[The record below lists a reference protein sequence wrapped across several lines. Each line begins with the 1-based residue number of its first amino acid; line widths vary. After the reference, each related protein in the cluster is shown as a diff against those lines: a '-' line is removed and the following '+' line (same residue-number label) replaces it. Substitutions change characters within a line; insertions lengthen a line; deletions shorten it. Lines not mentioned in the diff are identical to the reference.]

1 MNLLL
6 DGLNEP
12 QSQAVQHIDGPL
24 LVLAGAGSGKT
35 RVITRR
41 VAYLITQG
49 IDPYSIL
56 AITFTNKAAG
66 EMRERVSQLNAPYG
80 STVCTFHALCAKILR
95 EFSEEA
101 RLAHNYTIYD
111 RADQLKIV
119 KAALE
124 RTNVSS
130 GKFTPA
136 GVHSHISNAKND
148 LRTPKA
154 YADMATTRREIDI
167 AEVYRHYE
175 NLLTENNALDFDD
188 LLMRVAFLLRDNPQ
202 VRKQLSDYFRY
213 ILIDEYQ
220 DTNRAQYLIAHSI
233 AYEHQNICAT
243 GDPDQSIYAWR
254 GADIRNIMDFEKDY
268 PSCTTIMLE
277 ENYRSSQPIL
287 TAASNLIAHNT
298 QRKDKRLFTTKP
310 GGEKIDVVTVDD
322 EHAEARYVAKAIDE
336 YRNSG
341 GDYSD
346 VAIFYRAN
354 SLSRVLEESLIRVGV
369 PYRIARGVEFY
380 NRKEIKDTLA
390 YLKLIVNPTD
400 NVSCER
406 IINTPARGIGA
417 ATIKKLL
424 SFADLNNMSLLDATA
439 HAKQAGL
446 STGPVKKVS
455 AFAKIMDKIRQ
466 SQSKPM
472 RHLLTD
478 IYEFSG
484 LERLHNQKDEDS
496 KQARANVDE
505 LITSAAEF
513 DEENPDATA
522 EEFIHQVSLVSDTDR
537 IDGSQSSAVTLMT
550 LHAAK
555 GLEFPVV
562 FMVGCEEGLLPFERG
577 LPGQSEDPDKI
588 EEERRLAF
596 VGITRAMK
604 KLTMLNTRSRMMRGQ
619 RLASTASRYL
629 LEIGDTDIQRI
640 DNTTTMSQIDRS
652 GGFRRR
658 SGFRKP
664 SRAGGIKN
672 YRPVTEPVPDSLFEE
687 QSRAAFDDVE
697 TPIPPEYEYLKP
709 GCMVR
714 HPKFGI
720 GKLVRMSRPW
730 PDTIATILFQEF
742 GQKKIAL
749 NIANIEMLDS

>member
-1 MNLLL
+1 MNLLE
-6 DGLNEP
+6 GLNEP
-12 QSQAVQHIDGPL
+12 QSRAVQHIDGPL
-24 LVLAGAGSGKT
+24 LILAGAGSGKT

-41 VAYLITQG
+41 VAYLISQG

-66 EMRERVSQLNAPYG
+66 EMRERVSELNAPYG

-95 EFSEEA
+95 EFAEEA
-101 RLAHNYTIYD
+101 KLASNYTIYD

-119 KAALE
+119 KQAIE
-124 RTNVSS
+124 CVNITS

-136 GVHSHISNAKND
+136 GIHSYISNAKND
-148 LRTPKA
+148 LKTPPA
-154 YADMATTRREIDI
+154 FAELAVSRREIDI
-167 AEVYRHYE
+167 AEVYKHYE
-175 NLLTENNALDFDD
+175 RLLTENNALDFDD
-188 LLMRVAFLLRDNPQ
+188 LLMRVAFMLRDNAN
-202 VRKQLSDYFRY
+202 VRQQLSDYFQY

-233 AYEHQNICAT
+233 AHAHENICAT

-268 PSCTTIMLE
+268 PKCTTILLE

-287 TAASNLIAHNT
+287 NAASNLIAHNT

-310 GGEKIDVVTVDD
+310 GGEKIDIVTVDD
-322 EHAEARYVAKAIDE
+322 EHAEARYVAKKIDE
-336 YRNSG
+336 YRNAG
-341 GDYSD
+341 GAYSD

-354 SLSRVLEESLIRVGV
+354 SLSRVLEESLIKVGV

-390 YLKLIVNPTD
+390 YLKLLVNPTD

-406 IINTPARGIGA
+406 IINVPARGIGSSS
-417 ATIKKLL
+417 IKKLL
-424 SFADLNNMSLLDATA
+424 NYADLNNISLLEATECP
-439 HAKQAGL
+439 KEAGL
-446 STGPVKKVS
+446 STGPVKKV
-455 AFAKIMDKIRQ
+455 ANFAKIIAKIRK
-466 SQSKPM
+466 SLEKPV
-472 RHLLTD
+472 RLLLTD
-478 IYEFSG
+478 IYQMSG
-484 LERLHNQKDEDS
+484 LEALHNKKDEDS
-496 KQARANVDE
+496 RQARANVDE

-522 EEFIHQVSLVSDTDR
+522 EEFIQQISLVSDTDK
-537 IDGSQSSAVTLMT
+537 IDGQQASAVTLMT

-562 FMVGCEEGLLPFERG
+562 FMVGCEEGLLPFEKMS
-577 LPGQSEDPDKI
+577 LPGQGEDNEKI

-596 VGITRAMK
+596 VGITRAMQ
-604 KLTMLNTRSRMMRGQ
+604 KLTMLNTRSRMVRGQ
-619 RLASTASRYL
+619 RNPSTASRYL
-629 LEIGDTDIQRI
+629 LEIGEKDISRI
-640 DNTTTMSQIDRS
+640 DETTPFSSASSTRR

-658 SGFRKP
+658 TSSFK
-664 SRAGGIKN
+664 S
-672 YRPVTEPVPDSLFEE
+672 YRPVEEPMPDSLFEE
-687 QSRAAFDDVE
+687 ESKSTFDNYDDVE
-697 TPIPPEYEYLKP
+697 TPVPAEYQYLKP

-714 HPKFGI
+714 HPKFGV
-720 GKLVRMSRPW
+720 GKLVRLSRTW
-730 PDTIATILFQEF
+730 PDTIATILFHEY

-749 NIANIEMLDS
+749 NVANIEMMD

>member
-1 MNLLL
+1 MNLLE
-6 DGLNEP
+6 GLNEP
-12 QSQAVQHIDGPL
+12 QARAVQHIDGPL
-24 LVLAGAGSGKT
+24 LILAGAGSGKT

-41 VAYLITQG
+41 VAYLISQG

-66 EMRERVSQLNAPYG
+66 EMRERVTQLNAPYG

-95 EFSEEA
+95 EFAQEA
-101 RLAHNYTIYD
+101 KLAPNYTIYD

-119 KAALE
+119 KQAIE
-124 RTNVSS
+124 RVNITS

-136 GVHSHISNAKND
+136 GIHSYISNAKND
-148 LRTPKA
+148 LKTPKA
-154 YADMATTRREIDI
+154 FAELATSRREIDV
-167 AEVYRHYE
+167 AEVYKHYE
-175 NLLTENNALDFDD
+175 RLLTENNALDFDD
-188 LLMRVAFLLRDNPQ
+188 LLMRVAFMLRDNAT
-202 VRKQLSDYFRY
+202 VRQQLGDYFRY

-233 AYEHQNICAT
+233 AHAHENICAT

-268 PSCTTIMLE
+268 PACTTILLE

-287 TAASNLIAHNT
+287 NAASNLIAHNT

-322 EHAEARYVAKAIDE
+322 EHAEARHVAKKIDQ
-336 YRNSG
+336 YRNAG
-341 GDYSD
+341 GSYSD

-354 SLSRVLEESLIRVGV
+354 SLSRVLEESLIKVGV

-390 YLKLIVNPTD
+390 YIKLLVNSTD

-406 IINTPARGIGA
+406 IINVPARGIGA
-417 ATIKKLL
+417 ASIKKLL
-424 SFADLNNMSLLDATA
+424 NYADLNNISLLEATSFP
-439 HAKQAGL
+439 KEAGL
-446 STGPVKKVS
+446 STGPMKKVA
-455 AFAKIMDKIRQ
+455 AFAKIIAKIKK
-466 SQSKPM
+466 SLEKPV
-472 RHLLTD
+472 RLLLTD
-478 IYEFSG
+478 IYQISG
-484 LERLHNQKDEDS
+484 LEAHHNKKDEDS
-496 KQARANVDE
+496 RQARANVDE

-522 EEFIHQVSLVSDTDR
+522 EEFIQQISLVSDTDK
-537 IDGSQSSAVTLMT
+537 IDGQESAAVTLMT

-562 FMVGCEEGLLPFERG
+562 FMVGCEEGLLPFEKMS
-577 LPGQSEDPDKI
+577 LPGQGEDSEKI

-596 VGITRAMK
+596 VGITRAMQ
-604 KLTMLNTRSRMMRGQ
+604 KLTMLNTRSRMVRGQ
-619 RLASTASRYL
+619 RNPSTASRYL
-629 LEIGDTDIQRI
+629 LEIGEKDIERI
-640 DNTTTMSQIDRS
+640 DETTPFSSVSSPRR

-658 SGFRKP
+658 TSSFK
-664 SRAGGIKN
+664 S
-672 YRPVTEPVPDSLFEE
+672 YRPVDEPMPDSLFEE
-687 QSRAAFDDVE
+687 EAKSTFENYDDVE
-697 TPIPPEYEYLKP
+697 TPVPSEYQYLKP

-714 HPKFGI
+714 HPKFGV
-720 GKLVRMSRPW
+720 GKLVRLSRTW
-730 PDTIATILFQEF
+730 PDTIATILFHEF

-749 NIANIEMLDS
+749 NVANIEMLD